1 MLPFSANG
9 YPYNI
14 ARTEA
19 SMYLPLPDILR
30 RGRTFAKSPQ
40 DMGKNMKEQIRQ
52 EIMESAQCRDLYTE
66 LTEYERRGIRI
77 KMNGDPASPLQI
89 ASAYAV
95 REEPSYMRDYI
106 ADDEGMVKEVCFVEL
121 EDDDV
126 RR

>member
-1 MLPFSANG
+1 M
-9 YPYNI
+9 
-14 ARTEA
+14 
-19 SMYLPLPDILR
+19 DILIIYHEQKQVC
-30 RGRTFAKSPQ
+30 TFLFRISCAVAVRLQSPPQ